1 MGQFAFTRSPSL
13 HLLTEIGEEAEK
25 DDKTEIS
32 SNVEEVN

>member
-1 MGQFAFTRSPSL
+1 MNELAITRFL
-13 HLLTEIGEEAEK
+13 RLNLLTAEEK

>member
-1 MGQFAFTRSPSL
+1 MSQFAFTRFLSL
-13 HLLTEIGEEAEK
+13 RLLEEEEEK

>member
-1 MGQFAFTRSPSL
+1 MSELAITRFLGLS
-13 HLLTEIGEEAEK
+13 LLTTEEK